1 MVLAAPFHTATEKIA
16 NTTKDQEIANW
27 PQPEDIIA
35 DLEGAA
41 KLALQ
46 CTLKKRQKSGRG
58 SCFGNFLANFLIAS
72 G

>member
-16 NTTKDQEIANW
+16 NTTKDQIANW

-41 KLALQ
+41 KLAL
-46 CTLKKRQKSGRG
+46 
-58 SCFGNFLANFLIAS
+58 
-72 G
+72 

>member
-27 PQPEDIIA
+27 PQPETIIA

-41 KLALQ
+41 KLAL
-46 CTLKKRQKSGRG
+46 
-58 SCFGNFLANFLIAS
+58 
-72 G
+72 